1 MPETDKVNAENIA
14 AAVVGD
20 LKPAIDAIFN
30 EIKKP
35 EPKAEP
41 KQYTRAD
48 LDAAVAKG
56 TIGQTQADAIWEAQT
71 EERLT
76 KKVRSEVLA
85 EIESSQASNST
96 DTEIA
101 RYRELVPD
109 LTDAKSEISQRCEA
123 VYRRMIARKLPKGN
137 ATALAAV
144 EQVCGPLDALEAAK
158 TKGRRDTHE
167 ETGSGSGQRASDES
181 SPVKG
186 LNNRMREHYAGQIAK
201 KVYSSWTDPN
211 LVKEIE
217 YIRERSKGVH

>member
-56 TIGQTQADAIWEAQT
+56 TIGQAQADAIWEAQT

-76 KKVRSEVLA
+76 RKIEEKVTA
-85 EIESSQASNST
+85 QIESRERTGSVAA
-96 DTEIA
+96 EMA
-101 RYRELVPD
+101 RYKELVPD
-109 LTDAKSEISQRCEA
+109 LADDKSEITERCGRVYQRL
-123 VYRRMIARKLPKGN
+123 IARGLPASN

-167 ETGSGSGQRASDES
+167 ETGSGSGQRANDES
-181 SPVKG
+181 SPIKG
-186 LNNRMREHYAGQIAK
+186 LSNRMREHYASQIAK